1 MRCKGLFERNK
12 IVIIPVIDEEVGNMM
27 RDVKSYATYH
37 DITIKTETGI
47 FVNQNTMR
55 VEKVIRCEVIGEFK
69 PIIKKVAS
77 SPNIEAL
84 KQAREERRRAR
95 EEKRLAKEKRKLARM
110 EENQKREERR
120 KAREER
126 NKQIFHDFH
135 QNNLPVKELAIKYKM
150 SRQGIYDILDKE

>member
-1 MRCKGLFERNK
+1 MKCKGLFERNK
-12 IVIIPVIDEEVGNMM
+12 IVIIPVVDEEIGDMM
-27 RDVKSYATYH
+27 RDVKSYATH
-37 DITIKTETGI
+37 NGITIKTEAGI

-55 VEKVIRCEVIGEFK
+55 VEKVMRCEVMGEFK

-77 SPNIEAL
+77 SPNLEAL
-84 KQAREERRRAR
+84 KQAR
-95 EEKRLAKEKRKLARM
+95 EEKRLAKEERKLART

-126 NKQIFHDFH
+126 NKQIFHDFY
-135 QNNLPVKELAIKYKM
+135 QNNLSVRDIAIKYKM

>member
-1 MRCKGLFERNK
+1 MRCKGLFDRNK

-37 DITIKTETGI
+37 GITIKTETGI
-47 FVNQNTMR
+47 FINQHTMR

-77 SPNIEAL
+77 SPNVEEL

-95 EEKRLAKEKRKLARM
+95 EKKRLDKEERKLART
-110 EENQKREERR
+110 EENQKREERK

-135 QNNLPVKELAIKYKM
+135 QNNLSVRDIAIKYKM
-150 SRQGIYDILDKE
+150 SRQGIYDILYKE

>member
-1 MRCKGLFERNK
+1 MKCKGLFERNK
-12 IVIIPVIDEEVGNMM
+12 IVIIPVVDEEIGDMM
-27 RDVKSYATYH
+27 REVKSYATH
-37 DITIKTETGI
+37 NGITIKTEAGI

-55 VEKVIRCEVIGEFK
+55 VEKVMRCEVMGEFK

-77 SPNIEAL
+77 SPNLEAL
-84 KQAREERRRAR
+84 RQAREERRRAR
-95 EEKRLAKEKRKLARM
+95 EEKRLAKEERKLART

-126 NKQIFHDFH
+126 NKQIFHDFY
-135 QNNLPVKELAIKYKM
+135 QNNLSVRDIAIKYKM